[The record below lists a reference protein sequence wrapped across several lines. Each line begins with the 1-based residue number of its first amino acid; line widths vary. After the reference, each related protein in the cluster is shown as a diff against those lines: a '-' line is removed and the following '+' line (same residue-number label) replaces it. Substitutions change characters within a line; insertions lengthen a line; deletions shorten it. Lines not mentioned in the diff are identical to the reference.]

1 MELEADHQN
10 GIRSRLN
17 FPLQLLEKKDVDDV
31 TEQPCSTTSVV
42 TTAAATI
49 TSGNNDLHVAEQSKK
64 PPPKRS
70 STKDRHTK
78 VDGRGR
84 RIRMPAAC
92 AARVFQLT
100 RELGHKSDGETIE
113 WLLQQ
118 AEPAVIAATGTG
130 TIPANFTSLNI
141 SLRSSGSTMSAPSHY
156 FRGNYFNPSTF
167 STSAAAASAA
177 AVAQLRSRAEWDRN
191 MSMVMEDSRRS
202 MLENTSSISAILNF
216 NPMGNVNVIQ
226 QAKQEL
232 REESAAAGG
241 GGSLDSVA
249 SDSDGSLGRKRR
261 PEQELSQM
269 GSYLIQSS
277 TGSLPSSHASNTAAF
292 WMVAGHGNQAMSG
305 GGGSDGSSDNPIWA
319 IPSVGNS
326 GVYRGAMSAPGG
338 IHFMNFASPMNL
350 IPGAQ
355 LGSAMVGG
363 GSGGGNSGSQLLSES
378 NLGMLAALNA
388 YRQIPANGVSESPAS
403 AGQPHGGDD
412 GRDSSGQHS

>member
-1 MELEADHQN
+1 
-10 GIRSRLN
+10 
-17 FPLQLLEKKDVDDV
+17 
-31 TEQPCSTTSVV
+31 
-42 TTAAATI
+42 
-49 TSGNNDLHVAEQSKK
+49 
-64 PPPKRS
+64 
-70 STKDRHTK
+70 
-78 VDGRGR
+78 
-84 RIRMPAAC
+84 
-92 AARVFQLT
+92 
-100 RELGHKSDGETIE
+100 
-113 WLLQQ
+113 
-118 AEPAVIAATGTG
+118 
-130 TIPANFTSLNI
+130 
-141 SLRSSGSTMSAPSHY
+141 
-156 FRGNYFNPSTF
+156 
-167 STSAAAASAA
+167 
-177 AVAQLRSRAEWDRN
+177 

-232 REESAAAGG
+232 REESGG
-241 GGSLDSVA
+241 GGGLESVA

-292 WMVAGHGNQAMSG
+292 WMVAGHGTMSG

-388 YRQIPANGVSESPAS
+388 YRQIPANGVSEPPGS
-403 AGQPHGGDD
+403 AGQHHSGDD
-412 GRDSSGQHS
+412 GRDSTSQHS